1 MKKPLLRLFALAPL
15 ATATLVLAQAGAPAG
30 GSSNAETAAPPAVE
44 KAPQATAPATAP
56 EAVARPATAAAEAAN
71 QRVNAV
77 FDRILEPLELTEE
90 QKAKVAEIRVAWLD
104 RTQELRGEARQAA
117 LALQALR
124 GSTGA
129 APAEVEARRGE
140 LAAAQQKLRA
150 AVSELDQQIGAVL
163 DEERREKF
171 LAIRRDMLGQ
181 GEEAAAPESRPA
193 PKAGSNAPI
202 GGR

>member
-1 MKKPLLRLFALAPL
+1 MKKPLFRLFALAPL

-44 KAPQATAPATAP
+44 KAPQGAASAGAP
-56 EAVARPATAAAEAAN
+56 PATAAAEAAN
-71 QRVNAV
+71 QRISAV
-77 FDRILEPLELTEE
+77 FERILEPLSLTDE
-90 QKAKVAEIRVAWLD
+90 QKTKVAEIRTAWLD

-124 GSTGA
+124 GSAGA
-129 APAEVEARRGE
+129 APAEVEARRSA
-140 LAAAQQKLRA
+140 LQAAQQKLRA
-150 AVSELDQQIGAVL
+150 AVSELDQEIGAVL

-171 LAIRRDMLGQ
+171 LAMRRDMLGQ
-181 GEEAAAPESRPA
+181 GEESPAPESRPA
-193 PKAGSNAPI
+193 PKSGSNAPA

>member
-30 GSSNAETAAPPAVE
+30 GSNDAETAAPPAVE
-44 KAPQATAPATAP
+44 KAPLGAAPAAAP
-56 EAVARPATAAAEAAN
+56 EAVVQPTTAASEMAN
-71 QRVNAV
+71 QRVKAV
-77 FDRILEPLELTEE
+77 FDRILEPLQLTEE
-90 QKAKVAEIRVAWLD
+90 QKAKVQEIRTAWFD
-104 RTQELRGEARQAA
+104 RTQDLRNEARQAA

-129 APAEVEARRGE
+129 APAEVEARRSA

-150 AVSELDQQIGAVL
+150 SVAELDQQIGAVL
-163 DEERREKF
+163 DEERREKY
-171 LAIRRDMLGQ
+171 LAMRRDMLGQ
-181 GEEAAAPESRPA
+181 GEAPTAPESRPA
-193 PKAGSNAPI
+193 PKSASNAPA